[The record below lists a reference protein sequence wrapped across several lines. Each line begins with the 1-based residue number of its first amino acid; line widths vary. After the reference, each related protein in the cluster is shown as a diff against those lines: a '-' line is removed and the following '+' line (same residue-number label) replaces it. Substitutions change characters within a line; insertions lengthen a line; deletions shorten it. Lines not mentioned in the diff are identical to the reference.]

1 MKKPAKTKSAKPQ
14 IKVRDLK
21 SRKDAKGG
29 QKINWDAP
37 KET

>member
-29 QKINWDAP
+29 VKTIPWSKDG
-37 KET
+37 